1 MYDHFNTLLGQESE
15 NFADNTDLGDI
26 QDDDL
31 NEEITEQENQS
42 SFFSRK
48 NGKSCGP
55 DDLSTELIKT
65 SFDITRYIAIFS
77 LNFQQFI

>member
-1 MYDHFNTLLGQESE
+1 MYNHINTLLGQESE

-31 NEEITEQENQS
+31 NEEITEQENRQAV
-42 SFFSRK
+42 FQQK
-48 NGKSCGP
+48 NGNSCGP
-55 DDLSTELIKT
+55 DDLSAELIKA